1 MLLLLKT
8 HFYDVR
14 NDNFLSQENVTKK
27 SKIKNAEY
35 GIISLAPP
43 TTFKSVNK
51 ASETIGALFL
61 VVIVATKHTT
71 SSRMPMYQINLH
83 INDSNTFF
91 YYFEFGGISF
101 RGAEGNGYMELCYEN
116 IIMIWFSIIEKHKH
130 CIWWRSAW
138 SQLIQITLK
147 VYMPYPLHLNSL
159 GNLRDSNRYILIT
172 GQH

>member
-1 MLLLLKT
+1 MHQIGHKNLLLLLKT

-14 NDNFLSQENVTKK
+14 NDNFLSQETVTKK
-27 SKIKNAEY
+27 SKIKNAKY

-83 INDSNTFF
+83 INDSNTFLLF
-91 YYFEFGGISF
+91 
-101 RGAEGNGYMELCYEN
+101 
-116 IIMIWFSIIEKHKH
+116 
-130 CIWWRSAW
+130 
-138 SQLIQITLK
+138 
-147 VYMPYPLHLNSL
+147 
-159 GNLRDSNRYILIT
+159 
-172 GQH
+172 

>member
-1 MLLLLKT
+1 M
-8 HFYDVR
+8 R
-14 NDNFLSQENVTKK
+14 NDNFLSQETVTKK
-27 SKIKNAEY
+27 SKIKNAED

-51 ASETIGALFL
+51 ASKTIGALFL

-83 INDSNTFF
+83 INDSNIF

-116 IIMIWFSIIEKHKH
+116 ITM
-130 CIWWRSAW
+130 
-138 SQLIQITLK
+138 
-147 VYMPYPLHLNSL
+147 V
-159 GNLRDSNRYILIT
+159 
-172 GQH
+172 